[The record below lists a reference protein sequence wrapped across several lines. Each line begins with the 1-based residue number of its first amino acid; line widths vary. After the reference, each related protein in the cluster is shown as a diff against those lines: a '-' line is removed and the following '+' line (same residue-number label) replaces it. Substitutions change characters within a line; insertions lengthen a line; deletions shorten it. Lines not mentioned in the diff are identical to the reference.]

1 MCCAAMIQLK
11 MSENKARSCVF
22 GFDPKSVIRALYMR
36 VQQCTYYS
44 SCRDFCLYFVTD
56 FIALKAGVLMNCL
69 GCGTII
75 VKMFS
80 KVL

>member
-1 MCCAAMIQLK
+1 MPVPLVLALILNLVYVLFICEFNSAHVMIHVG
-11 MSENKARSCVF
+11 NFV
-22 GFDPKSVIRALYMR
+22 
-36 VQQCTYYS
+36 
-44 SCRDFCLYFVTD
+44 YFVGE

-80 KVL
+80 KVF

>member
-1 MCCAAMIQLK
+1 MCCAAMIRLK
-11 MSENKARSCVF
+11 MSENKARSFGF
-22 GFDPKSVIRALYMR
+22 GFDPKSVMRALYMR

-44 SCRDFCLYFVTD
+44 SCRDFCLLCHRFYCTKGWCFNVR
-56 FIALKAGVLMNCL
+56 L
-69 GCGTII
+69 GGGTII